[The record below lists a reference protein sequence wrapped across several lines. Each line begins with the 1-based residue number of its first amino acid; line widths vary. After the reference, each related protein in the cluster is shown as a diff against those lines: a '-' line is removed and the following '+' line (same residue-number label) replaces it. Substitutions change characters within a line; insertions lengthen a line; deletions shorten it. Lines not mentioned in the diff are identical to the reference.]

1 MEVAI
6 KRITVFAVI
15 LSVVLLF
22 PHGVY
27 SGDASGT
34 PEKIE
39 LQDEAV
45 SKKILE
51 NGLVILAK
59 ESPPGGLVAIDVKI
73 KAGSSLESE
82 YMGSGIS
89 HLVEHML
96 FKGTK
101 TRLPGNVERE
111 IKSYGG
117 FMNGSVSQDLTDFI
131 LTVRSEHLEDAIAI
145 LKDIFSNATFD
156 NKELEKEKDVIL
168 KEIKLH
174 NDEPQS
180 NLIRTLNETAYL
192 THPYKYPPIGY
203 EEKFNALKRE
213 DLIKYYN
220 KMYVPNNMVISV
232 VGDIDRQSAIE
243 VIARQFRSF
252 RAPDYNAVAAYQAE
266 GAQISKRELEK
277 EMPINLTYL
286 AMGFHSTPILSKDLF
301 AADVLSMILGRGD
314 NSRLSE
320 NLLKNKRIAYS
331 VACWNYTPRDP
342 GLFVIQAILD
352 KKNLKEVK
360 ESIIAEIERLRK
372 NEVSNKELESAKR
385 MVLGDFL
392 FARQLIEGRASDLA
406 SDYILTGSHDFSRRY
421 VEGVGSVSAADV
433 KKVAN
438 EYLSQDNMTIVSLVP
453 FSAKAESIPPKSASP
468 KDTIVKTTMPNGLR
482 LLVREDHKT
491 PTISITVAMLGGL
504 MAENSENNGI
514 SNLTA
519 RMLLKGTKKR
529 REDQI
534 TGAVQ
539 SLGGDIKTFSG
550 FNSFG
555 IVIELLKP
563 DFDKAL
569 DILKDV
575 LTEAAFPQD
584 QIDKEKSIIA
594 AAIKGE
600 DDDIFQTGFNVLRK
614 ELFGNSAYAL
624 RYLGSE
630 KTLASIK
637 RQDLVNFYK
646 SYVTPGN
653 MVISVSGDVKNDEAT
668 GKLKEVFVN
677 LMGINTQIKMPEV
690 SKLNNE
696 KIRTLEMDKE
706 ESLVLVGFLSTSLKD
721 PDRYAL
727 DVMASILSGQTGRLF
742 DVLRDKLSLAYTLG
756 CVQKLA
762 LNAGLTAF
770 YIATSKE
777 NIEKSDET
785 LKEQLEG
792 IRHQLA
798 GDKEFR
804 AAKNELVSADRL
816 KKQTN
821 TFFATTSALDEL
833 YGLGYDNLY
842 KYESE
847 IEKVTPEDVRKAADK
862 YLDLKSSAEVIIR
875 SK

>member
-1 MEVAI
+1 VEVAI

>member
-1 MEVAI
+1 
-6 KRITVFAVI
+6 
-15 LSVVLLF
+15 
-22 PHGVY
+22 
-27 SGDASGT
+27 
-34 PEKIE
+34 
-39 LQDEAV
+39 
-45 SKKILE
+45 
-51 NGLVILAK
+51 
-59 ESPPGGLVAIDVKI
+59 
-73 KAGSSLESE
+73 
-82 YMGSGIS
+82 
-89 HLVEHML
+89 
-96 FKGTK
+96 
-101 TRLPGNVERE
+101 
-111 IKSYGG
+111 
-117 FMNGSVSQDLTDFI
+117 
-131 LTVRSEHLEDAIAI
+131 
-145 LKDIFSNATFD
+145 
-156 NKELEKEKDVIL
+156 
-168 KEIKLH
+168 
-174 NDEPQS
+174 
-180 NLIRTLNETAYL
+180 
-192 THPYKYPPIGY
+192 
-203 EEKFNALKRE
+203 
-213 DLIKYYN
+213 
-220 KMYVPNNMVISV
+220 
-232 VGDIDRQSAIE
+232 
-243 VIARQFRSF
+243 
-252 RAPDYNAVAAYQAE
+252 
-266 GAQISKRELEK
+266 
-277 EMPINLTYL
+277 
-286 AMGFHSTPILSKDLF
+286 
-301 AADVLSMILGRGD
+301 
-314 NSRLSE
+314 
-320 NLLKNKRIAYS
+320 
-331 VACWNYTPRDP
+331 
-342 GLFVIQAILD
+342 
-352 KKNLKEVK
+352 
-360 ESIIAEIERLRK
+360 
-372 NEVSNKELESAKR
+372 
-385 MVLGDFL
+385 
-392 FARQLIEGRASDLA
+392 
-406 SDYILTGSHDFSRRY
+406 
-421 VEGVGSVSAADV
+421 
-433 KKVAN
+433 
-438 EYLSQDNMTIVSLVP
+438 
-453 FSAKAESIPPKSASP
+453 
-468 KDTIVKTTMPNGLR
+468 
-482 LLVREDHKT
+482 
-491 PTISITVAMLGGL
+491 
-504 MAENSENNGI
+504 
-514 SNLTA
+514 
-519 RMLLKGTKKR
+519 MLLKGTKKR

-833 YGLGYDNLY
+833 
-842 KYESE
+842 
-847 IEKVTPEDVRKAADK
+847 
-862 YLDLKSSAEVIIR
+862 
-875 SK
+875 